1 MTRPSL
7 TTVLCAAA
15 TLAASFSIA
24 GCYTPAGGYYP
35 RSGAGYTYISTEARP
50 VTITVYDTR
59 TAEPFFKMEIPVGKQ
74 LTMNFLDGKGDDP
87 VLRPDRLVWSLW
99 DAGTMTGRL
108 TNQLTCPP
116 AAARRIAYDIRTTPE
131 YREEP
136 PEFENRIDA
145 VRDNPPW
152 WTPAGGP
159 LPPKVKWYN

>member
-1 MTRPSL
+1 MTRMPL
-7 TTVLCAAA
+7 TTALCAAA
-15 TLAASFSIA
+15 SLAASLVLA

-35 RSGAGYTYISTEARP
+35 RTGGGYTYISIESRP

-59 TAEPFFKMEIPVGKQ
+59 TSEPFFKMEIPVGKQ
-74 LTMNFLDGKGDDP
+74 LTMNFLEGKGDDP
-87 VLRPDRLVWSLW
+87 VLRPDRMVWSIW
-99 DAGTMTGRL
+99 DAHTTSGRL

-116 AAARRIAYDIRTTPE
+116 AAARRIAYDIRPTPE

-145 VRDNPPW
+145 VRDNPP
-152 WTPAGGP
+152 AGGP